1 MLMQHLFSLISVFAG
16 MACSRRAS
24 VQEVSFAKKI
34 SPFLLLLREL
44 TLYSGWMDRIREK
57 KKGSEEGVIGVH
69 ALCIISYREED
80 GAASGNESGRWCSEV
95 NAANANEDAA
105 FAGGHI

>member
-1 MLMQHLFSLISVFAG
+1 MLVFMQDLRSGGWICREKLSISVIIAGFNSLFS
-16 MACSRRAS
+16 RA
-24 VQEVSFAKKI
+24 
-34 SPFLLLLREL
+34 
-44 TLYSGWMDRIREK
+44 DRIR
-57 KKGSEEGVIGVH
+57 EEGVIGLH

-80 GAASGNESGRWCSEV
+80 GATSGNESGRWCSEV

>member
-1 MLMQHLFSLISVFAG
+1 M
-16 MACSRRAS
+16 R
-24 VQEVSFAKKI
+24 KKQ
-34 SPFLLLLREL
+34 R
-44 TLYSGWMDRIREK
+44 
-57 KKGSEEGVIGVH
+57 SEEGVIRVH

-80 GAASGNESGRWCSEV
+80 GAASGNESSRWCSEV

>member
-1 MLMQHLFSLISVFAG
+1 M
-16 MACSRRAS
+16 
-24 VQEVSFAKKI
+24 E
-34 SPFLLLLREL
+34 
-44 TLYSGWMDRIREK
+44 SGK
-57 KKGSEEGVIGVH
+57 KKRSEGGVIGVH

-80 GAASGNESGRWCSEV
+80 GAASGNESPRWRGEV